1 MAKRFSELYEA
12 TKKDSDGLEG
22 ACWKGYVAIGT
33 KMKNG
38 KKVPNCVPETSE
50 EAKKFFEELSAK
62 QKKIDKNKNG
72 KIDGDDLAKLR
83 KEEED
88 YCDCGCDCGKAVCES
103 CGKPHMK
110 KDIKE
115 DYWHVVYKDKNGK
128 VQGEKDFDS
137 EDSAKKYAQRGN
149 SIDKVGGKYHVNKV
163 KGMREEKDPNEY
175 DKEGDMAK
183 NQLKTLVRNASDLMK
198 MMGDDDNLPE
208 WVQSKITKAEDYIVS
223 VRDYLQS
230 EKEKMNEEK
239 MTDDEYKER
248 ERIVKGM
255 KKSFKDFVKKY
266 GSEEKAKQV
275 MYATANKMA
284 KDK

>member
-115 DYWHVVYKDKNGK
+115 
-128 VQGEKDFDS
+128 
-137 EDSAKKYAQRGN
+137 
-149 SIDKVGGKYHVNKV
+149 
-163 KGMREEKDPNEY
+163 EKDPNEY

-208 WVQSKITKAEDYIVS
+208 WVQSKITKAEDYISS

>member
-1 MAKRFSELYEA
+1 MAKRFSEIYEA
-12 TKKDSDGLEG
+12 AKNDSEGLDG
-22 ACWKGYVAIGT
+22 ACWNGYVAVGT

-38 KKVPNCVPETSE
+38 KRVPNCVPETSE
-50 EAKKFFEELSAK
+50 EAKAYKEELSAK

-72 KIDGDDLAKLR
+72 KIDGDDLKNLR
-83 KEEED
+83 QEE
-88 YCDCGCDCGKAVCES
+88 S
-103 CGKPHMK
+103 
-110 KDIKE
+110 IQE

-128 VQGEKDFDS
+128 VQGEKDFDN
-137 EDSAKKYAQRGN
+137 EDAAKKYAQRGN
-149 SIDKVGGKYHVNKV
+149 SVDKVGGKYHVNKV

-183 NQLKTLVRNASDLMK
+183 GQLKTLVRNASDLMK

-208 WVQSKITKAEDYIVS
+208 WVQSKLTKAEDYISS

-239 MTDDEYKER
+239 MSDDEYQER